1 MFRRLRARA
10 DRAPRTFAALALA
23 LFIAPAVA
31 GPLAYCLHGDDAS
44 TVVAAAAHCETMAK
58 DAGSGLHLPAVDDA
72 AGPVASSASAGQST
86 LPPLAPFGGWLPRAA
101 DLHPA
106 HLVAYGGAAPD
117 PASMRHAAGAIA
129 GRSVRLLI

>member
-1 MFRRLRARA
+1 MFRRLRAWA

-31 GPLAYCLHGDDAS
+31 GPLAYCLHGDDAP

-72 AGPVASSASAGQST
+72 AGPVA
-86 LPPLAPFGGWLPRAA
+86 
-101 DLHPA
+101 
-106 HLVAYGGAAPD
+106 
-117 PASMRHAAGAIA
+117 
-129 GRSVRLLI
+129 